1 MPQKSILQLK
11 KKREQ
16 SPFSIV
22 IILQYQRS
30 NYDLVEDNFILIIE

>member
-1 MPQKSILQLK
+1 MDFTIK

-22 IILQYQRS
+22 IILQFSDRIT
-30 NYDLVEDNFILIIE
+30 ILLKIILSLL